1 MRSFTKGLFAFF
13 VVLALGT
20 NQLKAEP
27 GEFHF
32 GIDGGLTYADMK
44 AEETAQQL
52 ANLSGS
58 TVTYTYDEATWAGR
72 IYGDYGIAENMNI
85 ELGWMITGSLDATYT
100 IGSDS
105 ASESYKMSVF
115 DASLKYG
122 LADSPWFVKGGM
134 HHSTVN
140 GAAELTIG
148 GTTYNWAD
156 SITGTGWLAG
166 GGMEVGNNRYG
177 ATYIANVGGDSDS
190 STFFAYY
197 GWRF

>member
-1 MRSFTKGLFAFF
+1 
-13 VVLALGT
+13 
-20 NQLKAEP
+20 
-27 GEFHF
+27 
-32 GIDGGLTYADMK
+32 
-44 AEETAQQL
+44 
-52 ANLSGS
+52 
-58 TVTYTYDEATWAGR
+58 
-72 IYGDYGIAENMNI
+72 MNI
-85 ELGWMITGSLDATYT
+85 ELGWTITGSLDAKYT
-100 IGSDS
+100 IGADT
-105 ASESYKMSVF
+105 ASESYKMSLF

-166 GGMEVGNNRYG
+166 GGMEVGSNRYG

-190 STFFAYY
+190 STFLAYY